1 MGVSL
6 SEKVLVCSLKLSLWR
21 AVITDKNV
29 TKETND
35 RYQAIQSAGTYRKR
49 LMHEQLKDV
58 NTAFRDVGQ
67 FHKEHTLPWS
77 VGKSEGILLVDHYQK
92 YRDGLAEKIQTA
104 LDKVEDFIQSYTDHV
119 YQAEQD
125 LGEMFNSSEYPQAS
139 EIRDY
144 FKIESNAYPVP
155 DPKDWRI
162 ALSDEEVEELRAKFE
177 ANLQAKL
184 SSSMENLWQR
194 LYEPIKKM
202 AETLSQEDKIFKKS
216 LVENIIDV
224 IALLPALNITN
235 DPKLES
241 LRKEIEQRLCS
252 HSPEILRTN
261 NHARQDTATAA
272 REIADKMSVFVA
284 PIDDIDT
291 EKWAA

>member
-6 SEKVLVCSLKLSLWR
+6 SEKVLLCSLKLSLWR

-35 RYQAIQSAGTYRKR
+35 RYQAIQTAGTYRKR

-58 NTAFRDVGQ
+58 NSAFRDVSE

-77 VGKSEGILLVDHYQK
+77 IGKSEGILLVEHYQE
-92 YRDGLAEKIQTA
+92 YRDGLAEKIQVA
-104 LDKVEDFIQSYTDHV
+104 LDKVEEFIRSYTDHV

-125 LGEMFNSSEYPQAS
+125 LGEMFNPMEYPQAS
-139 EIRDY
+139 EIRNY
-144 FKIESNAYPVP
+144 FKIESNAYPIP

-177 ANLQAKL
+177 ANMQAKL
-184 SSSMENLWQR
+184 NSSMENLWQR
-194 LYEPIKKM
+194 VYEPIKKM

-216 LVENIIDV
+216 LVDNIIDIV
-224 IALLPALNITN
+224 RLLPALNIAN
-235 DPKLES
+235 DPRLEA
-241 LRKEIEQRLCS
+241 LRREIEQRLCS

-272 REIADKMSVFVA
+272 REIAAKMSVFVA
-284 PIDDIDT
+284 PVENDT